1 MGHGSWVIAVMR
13 VGVGLDMHRLV
24 AGRPLILGGVA
35 IPFERG
41 LEGDSDADVL
51 THAILDALLG
61 AAGEGDIGTHFGV
74 GRPEMQGIS
83 SLVLLARVVTLVA
96 AKGYQ
101 PSNVDATVIV
111 EAPRIGPHIPAMR
124 ERLAT
129 VLQIAVDRVNVKST
143 TAKGLGWL
151 GAGEGIATIA
161 VACVAPAPTGRPD
174 VSSHRTRRAHG
185 RR

>member
-1 MGHGSWVIAVMR
+1 MAVMR

-24 AGRPLILGGVA
+24 PGRPLVLGGVT

-41 LEGDSDADVL
+41 LHGDSDADVL

-83 SLVLLARVVTLVA
+83 SLVLLERVVRLIA

-101 PSNVDATVIV
+101 PSNVDATVV
-111 EAPRIGPHIPAMR
+111 AEAPRIGPHIPAMR
-124 ERLAT
+124 ERLAA
-129 VLQIAVDRVNVKST
+129 VLRIAVDRVNVKGT
-143 TAKGLGWL
+143 TAKGLGWI
-151 GAGEGIATIA
+151 GVGEGIAAIA
-161 VACVAPAPTGRPD
+161 VASVAAVPVGRPG
-174 VSSHRTRRAHG
+174 VSSHRTRRVRE

>member
-1 MGHGSWVIAVMR
+1 VSPAGNTAIR

-24 AGRPLILGGVA
+24 PGRPLILGGIP
-35 IPFERG
+35 IPFEQG

-83 SLVLLARVVTLVA
+83 SLVLLERVVTLIT
-96 AKGYQ
+96 AKGYR
-101 PSNVDATVIV
+101 PSNVDATVV
-111 EAPRIGPHIPAMR
+111 AEAPRIGPHIQAMR

-129 VLQIAVDRVNVKST
+129 VLQIARDRVNVKGT

-151 GAGEGIATIA
+151 GAGEGIAAIA
-161 VACVAPAPTGRPD
+161 VACVAAASTGQPA
-174 VSSHRTRRAHG
+174 VSSHRTRRVHG

>member
-1 MGHGSWVIAVMR
+1 MR

-24 AGRPLILGGVA
+24 PGRPLILGGVA
-35 IPFERG
+35 VPFERG

-74 GRPEMQGIS
+74 GRPEMRGIS
-83 SLVLLARVVTLVA
+83 SLVLLERVVTLIA

-101 PSNVDATVIV
+101 PSNVDATVIA
-111 EAPRIGPHIPAMR
+111 ETPRIAPYIPAMQ
-124 ERLAT
+124 ERLAA
-129 VLQIAVDRVNVKST
+129 VLRLVVNRVNVKGT

-151 GAGEGIATIA
+151 GAGEGIAAIA
-161 VACVAPAPTGRPD
+161 VASVTSLPAGRSR
-174 VSSHRTRRAHG
+174 VSSHRGRRVHG

>member
-1 MGHGSWVIAVMR
+1 VSPAGNIRLH

-24 AGRPLILGGVA
+24 PGRPLILGGVP
-35 IPFERG
+35 IPFDQG
-41 LEGDSDADVL
+41 LDGDSDADVL

-61 AAGEGDIGTHFGV
+61 AAGAGDIGTHFGV

-83 SLVLLARVVTLVA
+83 SLVLLERVVTRIA
-96 AKGYQ
+96 AKGYS
-101 PSNVDATVIV
+101 PGNVDATVIA

-124 ERLAT
+124 KTIAR
-129 VLQIAVDRVNVKST
+129 VLRISEDLVNVKGT

-161 VACVAPAPTGRPD
+161 VARSRSTERRESP
-174 VSSHRTRRAHG
+174 HRTRRVRQ

>member
-1 MGHGSWVIAVMR
+1 VIPASDARFR

-24 AGRPLILGGVA
+24 PGRPLVLGGVV

-61 AAGEGDIGTHFGV
+61 AAGEGDIGAHFGV
-74 GRPEMQGIS
+74 GRPETRGIS
-83 SLVLLARVVTLVA
+83 SLLLLEQVVRLLA
-96 AKGYQ
+96 AKGYG
-101 PSNVDATVIV
+101 PSNVDATVIA

-124 ERLAT
+124 RSLAK
-129 VLQIAVDRVNVKST
+129 VLRIPEDRVNVKGT

-151 GAGEGIATIA
+151 GSGEGIATIA
-161 VACVAPAPTGRPD
+161 VACVVPVPAERQG
-174 VSSHRTRRAHG
+174 VASHRTRQRPHG
-185 RR
+185 R

>member
-1 MGHGSWVIAVMR
+1 MIPAANPRLR

-24 AGRPLILGGVA
+24 PGLPLILGGIA

-74 GRPEMQGIS
+74 GRPEVRGIS
-83 SLVLLARVVTLVA
+83 SLVLLEQVVSLIA
-96 AKGYQ
+96 AKGYG
-101 PSNVDATVIV
+101 PSNVDATVIA
-111 EAPRIGPHIPAMR
+111 EAPRIGSHIPAIR
-124 ERLAT
+124 KRLAE
-129 VLQIAVDRVNVKST
+129 VLRIPENRVNVKGT

-151 GAGEGIATIA
+151 GAGQGIAAIA
-161 VACVAPAPTGRPD
+161 VACVAQMSPGRRG
-174 VSSHRTRRAHG
+174 VASHRTRQVRHG
-185 RR
+185 Q

>member
-1 MGHGSWVIAVMR
+1 VIPASDARFR

-24 AGRPLILGGVA
+24 PGRPLVLGGVV

-61 AAGEGDIGTHFGV
+61 AAGEGDIGAHFGV
-74 GRPEMQGIS
+74 GRPETRGIS
-83 SLVLLARVVTLVA
+83 SLLLLEQVVRLLA
-96 AKGYQ
+96 AKGYG
-101 PSNVDATVIV
+101 PSNVDATVIA

-124 ERLAT
+124 RSLAK
-129 VLQIAVDRVNVKST
+129 VLRIPEDRVNVKGT

-151 GAGEGIATIA
+151 GSGEGIATIA
-161 VACVAPAPTGRPD
+161 VACVVPAPAGRQG
-174 VSSHRTRRAHG
+174 VASHRTRQRPHG
-185 RR
+185 R

>member
-1 MGHGSWVIAVMR
+1 
-13 VGVGLDMHRLV
+13 MHRLV
-24 AGRPLILGGVA
+24 PGRPLILGGVA

-74 GRPEMQGIS
+74 GRPEMRGIS
-83 SLVLLARVVTLVA
+83 SLVLLEQVVTLIA
-96 AKGYQ
+96 AMGHQ
-101 PSNVDATVIV
+101 PSNVDATVIA

-124 ERLAT
+124 ERLAA
-129 VLQIAVDRVNVKST
+129 VLRIAADRVNVKST

-161 VACVAPAPTGRPD
+161 VACVTPVPSRRPSL
-174 VSSHRTRRAHG
+174 SSHRTRRAHE

>member
-1 MGHGSWVIAVMR
+1 MSQASGASVR

-24 AGRPLILGGVA
+24 LGRPLILGGVV
-35 IPFERG
+35 IPFEQG

-61 AAGEGDIGTHFGV
+61 AAGEGDIGEHFGV
-74 GRPEMQGIS
+74 GRPELQGIS
-83 SLVLLARVVTLVA
+83 SLILLEQVVTLIA

-101 PSNVDATVIV
+101 PSNVDATVIA

-124 ERLAT
+124 QCLAR
-129 VLQIAVDRVNVKST
+129 VLQIAQERVNVKGT

-161 VACVAPAPTGRPD
+161 VACVSPAPTRRPP
-174 VSSHRTRRAHG
+174 VSSHRARRVQG